1 MLTSVAGGL
10 REVDGGEVVVEE
22 EVDGTAFF
30 FDFLAFGILTTY
42 MYKQNIIFKSIYSKT
57 ALHMPRH
64 KRRIVATL
72 TCFLGGGEMDL
83 GVLSRAGDRARAD
96 C

>member
-42 MYKQNIIFKSIYSKT
+42 KQKIFFKSIYSKT
-57 ALHMPRH
+57 VLHVSRH